1 MTTRETRELQVHA
14 HQDAAGGGQAH
25 GGDGEEFRE
34 GHDGGFRHG
43 QRGKEVV
50 QSGTARKG
58 EESQCRKKKKKK
70 NRLSPRGTKK
80 KLKTERQSEREIET
94 ESDIHMPM
102 SNLKEDNEGT

>member
-1 MTTRETRELQVHA
+1 MKPTTNQCARCTSRCWTSAVTTRETRELQVHA

-58 EESQCRKKKKKK
+58 EESQCRKK
-70 NRLSPRGTKK
+70 N
-80 KLKTERQSEREIET
+80 
-94 ESDIHMPM
+94 
-102 SNLKEDNEGT
+102 